1 MLNFEIHFL
10 ICNIFI
16 SVFIA
21 VIIGLKRL
29 LSKYISAPALYR
41 LWFLLPGLMTVP
53 FLPKNMF
60 SVLQKFS
67 LSSGTH
73 SVFAEK
79 PSLRPFIG
87 SDAAFE
93 KVNDFAVSISD
104 KTPSLLC
111 IFLLGIWISGGAFMC
126 VLTFRSFLRLHALEG
141 SALPLQHQQVQ
152 KLYHSCC
159 NEMRIKKEVP
169 VYSTAFLKSPFTTG
183 FLKPRIYLPIHL
195 ISDFNPVE
203 LRFIFLHELQHCR
216 QKDALISYWMNFIC
230 IIYWFNP
237 FVWRALREIQND
249 REISCDSKVLHQLE
263 KSDYHAYGNTLINFA
278 EKLSHFPF
286 PYRAGISG
294 SMKQIKH
301 RILNIAHFQKETKAS
316 RLRGIFLFIVTASLF
331 LCAVPTLAFSY
342 SPQNRSDLPKN
353 IKHISNLELSN
364 AFHGYEGSFVLYN
377 SRENS
382 WSVYNPDNARKRI
395 SPNSTYKIYDALLGL
410 ESGVISP
417 ESSVISWNGEACP
430 FEAWEGDQDLNS
442 AIKNSVNW
450 YFQSIDSQLGSDS
463 IKSFLQTI
471 QYGNQQTGSDM
482 DLYWTDSSLKI
493 SPLEQVEL
501 LKKFNENEFHFSPD
515 NISAVKKALQLSS
528 SDAGNFFGK
537 TGTGRIDNRDV
548 NGWFVG
554 YVETSDNTYYFSV
567 NIKADS
573 NASGSAA
580 AKIAMS
586 VLSDLEIWKQ
596 K

>member
-79 PSLRPFIG
+79 PSLHPFIG

-249 REISCDSKVLHQLE
+249 REVSCDSKVLHQLE

-316 RLRGIFLFIVTASLF
+316 RLRGIFLFIITASLF
-331 LCAVPTLAFSY
+331 LWAVPTLAFSY

-353 IKHISNLELSN
+353 IKRISNLELSN

-377 SRENS
+377 SRENT
-382 WSVYNPDNARKRI
+382 WSVYDPDNARKRI

-442 AIKNSVNW
+442 AMKNSVNW

-463 IKSFLQTI
+463 IKSFLHTV

-528 SDAGNFFGK
+528 SDAGKFFGK

>member
-79 PSLRPFIG
+79 PSLHPFIG

-104 KTPSLLC
+104 KTPSSLC

-152 KLYHSCC
+152 KLYQSCC

-249 REISCDSKVLHQLE
+249 REVSCDSKVLHQLE

-316 RLRGIFLFIVTASLF
+316 RLGGIFLFIVTASLF
-331 LCAVPTLAFSY
+331 LWAVPTLAFSY

-353 IKHISNLELSN
+353 IKRISNLKLSN

-382 WSVYNPDNARKRI
+382 WSVYDPDNARKRI

-463 IKSFLQTI
+463 IKSFLHTI

-586 VLSDLEIWKQ
+586 VLSDLEMWKQ

>member
-79 PSLRPFIG
+79 PSLHPFIG

-93 KVNDFAVSISD
+93 KVNDFAVSIRD

-152 KLYHSCC
+152 KLYQSCC

-249 REISCDSKVLHQLE
+249 REVSCDSKVLHQLE

-331 LCAVPTLAFSY
+331 LWAVPTLAFSY

-353 IKHISNLELSN
+353 IKRISNLELSN

-382 WSVYNPDNARKRI
+382 WSVYDPDNARKRI

-463 IKSFLQTI
+463 IKSFLHTI

>member
-53 FLPKNMF
+53 FLPKSMF

-79 PSLRPFIG
+79 PSLHPFIG

-249 REISCDSKVLHQLE
+249 REVSCDSKVLHQLE

-353 IKHISNLELSN
+353 IKRISNLELSN

-382 WSVYNPDNARKRI
+382 WSVYDPDNARKRI

-463 IKSFLQTI
+463 IKSFLHTI

>member
-73 SVFAEK
+73 SIFAEK
-79 PSLRPFIG
+79 PSLHPFIG

-152 KLYHSCC
+152 KLYQSCC

-249 REISCDSKVLHQLE
+249 REVSCDSKVLHQLE

-331 LCAVPTLAFSY
+331 LWAVPTLAFSY

-353 IKHISNLELSN
+353 IKRISNLELSN

-382 WSVYNPDNARKRI
+382 WSVYDPDNARKRI

-442 AIKNSVNW
+442 AMKNSVNW

-463 IKSFLQTI
+463 IKSFLHTI

-537 TGTGRIDNRDV
+537 TGTGRINNRDV

-586 VLSDLEIWKQ
+586 VLSDLEIWK
-596 K
+596 

>member
-79 PSLRPFIG
+79 PPLHPFIG

-249 REISCDSKVLHQLE
+249 REVSCDSKVLHQLE

-316 RLRGIFLFIVTASLF
+316 RLRGIFLFIITASLF
-331 LCAVPTLAFSY
+331 LWAVPTLAFSY

-353 IKHISNLELSN
+353 IKRISNLELSN

-377 SRENS
+377 SRENT
-382 WSVYNPDNARKRI
+382 WSVYDPDNARKRI

-442 AIKNSVNW
+442 AMKNSVNW

-463 IKSFLQTI
+463 IKSFLHTV

>member
-21 VIIGLKRL
+21 VIIGLKPL

-53 FLPKNMF
+53 FLPKSMF

-79 PSLRPFIG
+79 PSLHPFIG

-126 VLTFRSFLRLHALEG
+126 VLTFRSFLRLHALKG

-249 REISCDSKVLHQLE
+249 REVSCDSKVLHQLE

-353 IKHISNLELSN
+353 IKRISNLELSN

-382 WSVYNPDNARKRI
+382 WSVYDPDNARKRI

-463 IKSFLQTI
+463 IKSFLHTI

>member
-79 PSLRPFIG
+79 PSLHPFIG

-152 KLYHSCC
+152 KLYQSCC

-249 REISCDSKVLHQLE
+249 REVSCDSKVLHQLE

-353 IKHISNLELSN
+353 IKRISNLELSN

-377 SRENS
+377 SRENT
-382 WSVYNPDNARKRI
+382 WSVYDPDNARKRI

-463 IKSFLQTI
+463 IKSFLHTI

-528 SDAGNFFGK
+528 SDAGKFFGK

>member
-79 PSLRPFIG
+79 PSLHPFIG

-104 KTPSLLC
+104 KTPSSLC

-152 KLYHSCC
+152 KLYQSCC

-249 REISCDSKVLHQLE
+249 REVSCDSKVLHQLE

-331 LCAVPTLAFSY
+331 LWAVPTLAFSY

-353 IKHISNLELSN
+353 IKLISNLELSN

-377 SRENS
+377 SRENT
-382 WSVYNPDNARKRI
+382 WSVYDPDNARKRI

-463 IKSFLQTI
+463 IKSFLHTI

>member
-73 SVFAEK
+73 SIFAEK
-79 PSLRPFIG
+79 PSLHPFIG

-152 KLYHSCC
+152 KLYQSCC

-249 REISCDSKVLHQLE
+249 REVSCDSKVLHQLE

-331 LCAVPTLAFSY
+331 LWAVPTLAFSY

-353 IKHISNLELSN
+353 IKLISNLELSN

-377 SRENS
+377 SRENT
-382 WSVYNPDNARKRI
+382 WSVYDPDNARKRI

-442 AIKNSVNW
+442 AMKNSVNW

-463 IKSFLQTI
+463 IKSFLHTI

-586 VLSDLEIWKQ
+586 VLSDLEMWKQ

>member
-73 SVFAEK
+73 SIFAEK
-79 PSLRPFIG
+79 PSLHPFIG

-104 KTPSLLC
+104 KTPSSLC

-152 KLYHSCC
+152 KLYQSCC

-249 REISCDSKVLHQLE
+249 REVSCDSKVLHQLE

-316 RLRGIFLFIVTASLF
+316 RLGGIFLFIVTASLF
-331 LCAVPTLAFSY
+331 LWAVPTLAFSY

-353 IKHISNLELSN
+353 IKRISNLKLSN

-377 SRENS
+377 SRENT
-382 WSVYNPDNARKRI
+382 WSVYDPDNARKRI

-442 AIKNSVNW
+442 AMKNSVNW

-463 IKSFLQTI
+463 IKSFLHTI

-586 VLSDLEIWKQ
+586 VLSDLEMWKQ

>member
-79 PSLRPFIG
+79 PSLHPFIG

-249 REISCDSKVLHQLE
+249 REVSCDSKVLHQLE

-278 EKLSHFPF
+278 EKLSRFPF
-286 PYRAGISG
+286 PYGAGISG

-331 LCAVPTLAFSY
+331 LWAVPTLAFSY

-353 IKHISNLELSN
+353 IKRISNLELSN
-364 AFHGYEGSFVLYN
+364 VFHGYEGSFVLYN
-377 SRENS
+377 SRENT
-382 WSVYNPDNARKRI
+382 WSVYDPDNARKRI

-417 ESSVISWNGEACP
+417 ENSVISWNGEACP

-442 AIKNSVNW
+442 AMKNSVNW

-537 TGTGRIDNRDV
+537 TGTGRIEGRDV

>member
-1 MLNFEIHFL
+1 M
-10 ICNIFI
+10 
-16 SVFIA
+16 
-21 VIIGLKRL
+21 
-29 LSKYISAPALYR
+29 
-41 LWFLLPGLMTVP
+41 
-53 FLPKNMF
+53 
-60 SVLQKFS
+60 
-67 LSSGTH
+67 
-73 SVFAEK
+73 
-79 PSLRPFIG
+79 
-87 SDAAFE
+87 
-93 KVNDFAVSISD
+93 
-104 KTPSLLC
+104 
-111 IFLLGIWISGGAFMC
+111 
-126 VLTFRSFLRLHALEG
+126 
-141 SALPLQHQQVQ
+141 
-152 KLYHSCC
+152 
-159 NEMRIKKEVP
+159 
-169 VYSTAFLKSPFTTG
+169 
-183 FLKPRIYLPIHL
+183 
-195 ISDFNPVE
+195 
-203 LRFIFLHELQHCR
+203 
-216 QKDALISYWMNFIC
+216 
-230 IIYWFNP
+230 
-237 FVWRALREIQND
+237 
-249 REISCDSKVLHQLE
+249 
-263 KSDYHAYGNTLINFA
+263 
-278 EKLSHFPF
+278 
-286 PYRAGISG
+286 
-294 SMKQIKH
+294 
-301 RILNIAHFQKETKAS
+301 
-316 RLRGIFLFIVTASLF
+316 
-331 LCAVPTLAFSY
+331 
-342 SPQNRSDLPKN
+342 
-353 IKHISNLELSN
+353 
-364 AFHGYEGSFVLYN
+364 
-377 SRENS
+377 
-382 WSVYNPDNARKRI
+382 
-395 SPNSTYKIYDALLGL
+395 LGL

-463 IKSFLQTI
+463 IKSFLHTI

>member
-53 FLPKNMF
+53 FLPKSMF

-79 PSLRPFIG
+79 PSLHPFIG
-87 SDAAFE
+87 SDAAFV

-249 REISCDSKVLHQLE
+249 REVSCDSKVLHQLE

-316 RLRGIFLFIVTASLF
+316 RLRGIFLFIITASLF
-331 LCAVPTLAFSY
+331 LWAVPTLAFSY

-353 IKHISNLELSN
+353 IKRISNLELSN

-377 SRENS
+377 SRENT
-382 WSVYNPDNARKRI
+382 WSVYDPDNARKRI

-471 QYGNQQTGSDM
+471 QYGNQQISSDI

>member
-53 FLPKNMF
+53 FLPKSMF

-79 PSLRPFIG
+79 PSLHPFIG

-249 REISCDSKVLHQLE
+249 REVSCDSKVLHQLE

-331 LCAVPTLAFSY
+331 LWAVPTLAFSY

-353 IKHISNLELSN
+353 IKLISNLELSN

-377 SRENS
+377 SRENT
-382 WSVYNPDNARKRI
+382 WSVYDPDNARKRI

-463 IKSFLQTI
+463 IKSFLHTI

-537 TGTGRIDNRDV
+537 TGTGRINNRDV

-586 VLSDLEIWKQ
+586 VLSDLEIWK
-596 K
+596 

>member
-73 SVFAEK
+73 SIFAEK
-79 PSLRPFIG
+79 PSLHPFIG

-152 KLYHSCC
+152 KLYQSCC

-249 REISCDSKVLHQLE
+249 REVSCDSKVLHQLE

-331 LCAVPTLAFSY
+331 LWAVPTLAFSY

-353 IKHISNLELSN
+353 IKLISNLELSN

-377 SRENS
+377 SRENT
-382 WSVYNPDNARKRI
+382 WSVYDPDNARKRI

-442 AIKNSVNW
+442 AMKNSVNW

-463 IKSFLQTI
+463 IKSFLHTI

-537 TGTGRIDNRDV
+537 TGTGRINNRDV

-586 VLSDLEIWKQ
+586 VLSDLEIWK
-596 K
+596 

>member
-73 SVFAEK
+73 SIFAEK
-79 PSLRPFIG
+79 PSLHPFIG

-152 KLYHSCC
+152 KLYQSCC

-249 REISCDSKVLHQLE
+249 REVSCDSKVLHQLE

-331 LCAVPTLAFSY
+331 LWAVPTLAFSY

-353 IKHISNLELSN
+353 IKLISNLELSN

-377 SRENS
+377 SRENT
-382 WSVYNPDNARKRI
+382 WSVYDPDNARKRI

-442 AIKNSVNW
+442 AMKNSVNW

-463 IKSFLQTI
+463 IKSFLHTI

>member
-79 PSLRPFIG
+79 PSLHPFIG

-104 KTPSLLC
+104 KTPSSLC

-249 REISCDSKVLHQLE
+249 REVSCDSKVLHQLE

-316 RLRGIFLFIVTASLF
+316 RLRGIFLFIITASLF
-331 LCAVPTLAFSY
+331 LWAVPTLAFSY

-353 IKHISNLELSN
+353 IKRISNLELSN

-377 SRENS
+377 SRENT
-382 WSVYNPDNARKRI
+382 WSVYDPDNARKRI

-463 IKSFLQTI
+463 IKSFLHTI

>member
-53 FLPKNMF
+53 FLPKSMF

-79 PSLRPFIG
+79 PSLHPFIG

-249 REISCDSKVLHQLE
+249 REVSCDSKVLHQLE

-331 LCAVPTLAFSY
+331 LWAVPTLAFSY

-353 IKHISNLELSN
+353 IKRISNLELSN

-382 WSVYNPDNARKRI
+382 WSVYDPDNARKRI

-471 QYGNQQTGSDM
+471 QYGNQQISSDI

>member
-79 PSLRPFIG
+79 PPLHPFIG

-249 REISCDSKVLHQLE
+249 REVSCDSKVLHQLE

-316 RLRGIFLFIVTASLF
+316 RLRGIFLFIITASLF
-331 LCAVPTLAFSY
+331 LWAVPTLAFSY

-353 IKHISNLELSN
+353 IKRISNLELSN

-377 SRENS
+377 SRENT
-382 WSVYNPDNARKRI
+382 WSVYDPDNARKRI

-442 AIKNSVNW
+442 AMKNSVNW

-463 IKSFLQTI
+463 IKSFLHTI

>member
-79 PSLRPFIG
+79 PSLHPFIG
-87 SDAAFE
+87 SDAAFV

-152 KLYHSCC
+152 KLYQSCC

-249 REISCDSKVLHQLE
+249 REVSCDSKVLHQLE

-316 RLRGIFLFIVTASLF
+316 RLRGIFLFIITASLF
-331 LCAVPTLAFSY
+331 LWAVPTLAFSY

-353 IKHISNLELSN
+353 IKRISNLELSN

-382 WSVYNPDNARKRI
+382 WSVYDPDNARKRI

-463 IKSFLQTI
+463 IKSFLHTI

>member
-79 PSLRPFIG
+79 PSLHPFIG

-152 KLYHSCC
+152 KLYQSCC

-249 REISCDSKVLHQLE
+249 REVSCDSKVLHQLE

-331 LCAVPTLAFSY
+331 LWAVPTLAFSY

-353 IKHISNLELSN
+353 IKRISNLELSN

-377 SRENS
+377 SRENT
-382 WSVYNPDNARKRI
+382 WSVYDPDNARKRI

-442 AIKNSVNW
+442 AMKNSVNW

-463 IKSFLQTI
+463 IKSFLHTI

-586 VLSDLEIWKQ
+586 VLSDLEMWKQ

>member
-10 ICNIFI
+10 ICNIII

-53 FLPKNMF
+53 FLPKDMF
-60 SVLQKFS
+60 SVLQKLS

-79 PSLRPFIG
+79 PSLHPFIG

-126 VLTFRSFLRLHALEG
+126 ILTFRSFLRLHALKH

-152 KLYHSCC
+152 ELYHSCC

-183 FLKPRIYLPIHL
+183 FLKPRIYLPIHV
-195 ISDFNPVE
+195 ISDFNPAE
-203 LRFIFLHELQHCR
+203 LRFIFLHELQHYR

-230 IIYWFNP
+230 ILYWFNP
-237 FVWRALREIQND
+237 FVWRAFREIQND
-249 REISCDSKVLHQLE
+249 REASCDSKVLQQLD
-263 KSDYHAYGNTLINFA
+263 KSDYHAYGNTLISFA

-316 RLRGIFLFIVTASLF
+316 RLRGIFLFIITACLF

-342 SPQNRSDLPKN
+342 SPQNSSELPKN

-364 AFHGYEGSFVLYN
+364 AFQGYEGSFVLYN
-377 SRENS
+377 SRESS

-417 ESSVISWNGEACP
+417 KNSVIPWNGEACP
-430 FEAWEGDQDLNS
+430 FETWEADQDLNS

-450 YFQSIDSQLGSDS
+450 YFQSIDSQLGADS
-463 IKSFLQTI
+463 IKAFLQTI
-471 QYGNQQTGSDM
+471 QYGNHQTGSDM

-528 SDAGNFFGK
+528 SDAGSFFGK
-537 TGTGRIDNRDV
+537 TGTGRIEGRDV

-554 YVETSDNTYYFSV
+554 YVEASDNTYYFSV

-586 VLSDLEIWKQ
+586 VLSDLNIWKQ

>member
-79 PSLRPFIG
+79 PSLHPFIG

-152 KLYHSCC
+152 KLYQSCC

-249 REISCDSKVLHQLE
+249 REVSCDSKVLHQLE

-331 LCAVPTLAFSY
+331 LWAVPTLAFSY

-353 IKHISNLELSN
+353 IKLISNLELSN

-377 SRENS
+377 SRENT
-382 WSVYNPDNARKRI
+382 WSVYDSDNARKRI

-442 AIKNSVNW
+442 AMKNSVNW

-463 IKSFLQTI
+463 IKSFLHTI

>member
-21 VIIGLKRL
+21 VIIGLQRL

-67 LSSGTH
+67 LSFGTH

-79 PSLRPFIG
+79 PSLHPFIG
-87 SDAAFE
+87 SDTAFE
-93 KVNDFAVSISD
+93 KANDFAVSISD

-152 KLYHSCC
+152 KLYQSCC

-249 REISCDSKVLHQLE
+249 REVSCDSKVLHQLE

-316 RLRGIFLFIVTASLF
+316 RLRGIFLFIITASLF
-331 LCAVPTLAFSY
+331 LWAVPTLAFSY

-353 IKHISNLELSN
+353 IKRISNLELSN

-377 SRENS
+377 SKENS
-382 WSVYNPDNARKRI
+382 WSVYDPDNARKRI

-463 IKSFLQTI
+463 IKSFLHTI

>member
-79 PSLRPFIG
+79 PSLHPFIG

-104 KTPSLLC
+104 KTPSSLC

-152 KLYHSCC
+152 KLYQSCC

-249 REISCDSKVLHQLE
+249 REVSCDSKVLHQLE

-316 RLRGIFLFIVTASLF
+316 RLGGIFLFIVTASLF
-331 LCAVPTLAFSY
+331 LWAVPTLAFSY

-353 IKHISNLELSN
+353 IKRISNLKLSN

-382 WSVYNPDNARKRI
+382 WSVYDPDNARKRI

-463 IKSFLQTI
+463 IKSFLHTI

>member
-79 PSLRPFIG
+79 PSLHPFIG

-249 REISCDSKVLHQLE
+249 REVSCDSKVLHQLE

-316 RLRGIFLFIVTASLF
+316 RLRGIFLFIITASLF
-331 LCAVPTLAFSY
+331 LWAVPTLAFSY

-353 IKHISNLELSN
+353 IKRISNLELSN

-377 SRENS
+377 SRENT
-382 WSVYNPDNARKRI
+382 WSVYDPDNARKRI

-442 AIKNSVNW
+442 AMKNSVNW

-463 IKSFLQTI
+463 IKSFLHTI